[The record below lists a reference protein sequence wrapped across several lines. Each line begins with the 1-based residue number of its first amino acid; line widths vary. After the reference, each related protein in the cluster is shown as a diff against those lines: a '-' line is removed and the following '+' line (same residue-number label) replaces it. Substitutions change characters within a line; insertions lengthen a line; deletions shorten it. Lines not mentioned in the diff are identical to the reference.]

1 MAGLEWLVSL
11 LRRSPT
17 PVSLASTPR
26 PPLTLSPL
34 PAATSL
40 RPYVTYGLRS
50 YAKPRVGSPPLAAAA
65 AHGIPAGT
73 PPAVATHASATIAP
87 QCSPAA
93 TVPPPRLTIE
103 AAEHL
108 TIPPRAPRRVE
119 GRRLRM
125 GGRVAMAGAEC
136 HTAPAMACPTP
147 RPPLTL
153 SPLPARSFAS
163 GSYAK
168 PHVGSAAHCRRGARH
183 PCGHAPTVAATPPLS
198 PSRRNARPLPPCP
211 HRVEP
216 EKRRPLIARARGLNT
231 AHRAGALPDTAARL
245 SAYSASARQRGRA
258 VIIGRAGG
266 RLSQTG
272 ENSPVDP
279 L

>member
-1 MAGLEWLVSL
+1 MITGPSLCYGPRPAPSPPRRGADRRLRPGGRVAMAGLEWLVSL

-108 TIPPRAPRRVE
+108 TIPPRAPRRPEPLAASRAAVYAWAAASQWRGRSAILRRPWLAPHH
-119 GRRLRM
+119 GRRSLCRHCRAAPSPPAHTLSLTSAPPLTAAAA
-125 GGRVAMAGAEC
+125 RVIPAG
-136 HTAPAMACPTP
+136 TP
-147 RPPLTL
+147 RP
-153 SPLPARSFAS
+153 SPPHRPSRHPAAMPAR
-163 GSYAK
+163 
-168 PHVGSAAHCRRGARH
+168 CRR
-183 PCGHAPTVAATPPLS
+183 APTASSLRS
-198 PSRRNARPLPPCP
+198 
-211 HRVEP
+211 
-216 EKRRPLIARARGLNT
+216 
-231 AHRAGALPDTAARL
+231 GAP
-245 SAYSASARQRGRA
+245 
-258 VIIGRAGG
+258 
-266 RLSQTG
+266 
-272 ENSPVDP
+272 
-279 L
+279 